1 MSMQTLGN
9 SKMFKTKNRRVT
21 LLRFQI
27 VDDDESDYGDE
38 HRDDDDTDDILCVTF
53 R

>member
-1 MSMQTLGN
+1 MQTLGN
-9 SKMFKTKNRRVT
+9 SKMFKTKNRRVGT

-27 VDDDESDYGDE
+27 VDDDESDDGGE
-38 HRDDDDTDDILCVTF
+38 HRDYDDTDDILCVTF